1 MSELLDDAVRELSR
15 LPGIGR
21 RTALRLTL
29 HMLRMDEEEVRRMT
43 AAIDR
48 FRSDIK
54 YCARCNNLSDS
65 DVCTICSDPSR
76 DRSVVCVVEQVGDV
90 LSIENTRQY
99 NGLYHVLGGVISPM
113 QGIAPSDL
121 KIDLLV
127 ERIRR
132 GGVGE
137 VILAISTSVE
147 GETTLFYL
155 MNRLREFS
163 DLKVTSIARG
173 IGFGD
178 ELEYVDEL
186 TLTHALLNRR
196 AVE

>member
-65 DVCTICSDPSR
+65 DVCTI
-76 DRSVVCVVEQVGDV
+76 
-90 LSIENTRQY
+90 LSLI
-99 NGLYHVLGGVISPM
+99 HI
-113 QGIAPSDL
+113 
-121 KIDLLV
+121 
-127 ERIRR
+127 
-132 GGVGE
+132 
-137 VILAISTSVE
+137 
-147 GETTLFYL
+147 
-155 MNRLREFS
+155 
-163 DLKVTSIARG
+163 
-173 IGFGD
+173 
-178 ELEYVDEL
+178 
-186 TLTHALLNRR
+186 
-196 AVE
+196 